1 MLPRCTPETINEP
14 TTNPCENTPALH
26 RGHRCRPRPWHHVRR
41 SRQPVKVPKIHI
53 TLCDETAPPPP
64 VMPKWLETRPTKRS
78 ECPPPGNL
86 CPWVSCRYHLQ
97 VDVVNHS
104 GGGKRVILRS
114 DPDTWTESTQT
125 CALDMADQ
133 GANEWTAISAIYNRP
148 PNKTKRDDLPK
159 RNNRGEADRQRA
171 YQGLEDMRQSEI
183 MRELAEASGLDP
195 DGRPAPGASS
205 LPKNTAP
212 KEGADFLRLEALVN
226 RAIPRMRINAA
237 PIKTIDPESVD
248 LLSLLDE
255 IRKKNG
261 KPKKRRHVVTARLD
275 ACRPKITYAQ
285 EEEKPARQPIEWIDL

>member
-1 MLPRCTPETINEP
+1 MHPPQDETPTRP
-14 TTNPCENTPALH
+14 KK
-26 RGHRCRPRPWHHVRR
+26 RGDCKDGPRP
-41 SRQPVKVPKIHI
+41 
-53 TLCDETAPPPP
+53 
-64 VMPKWLETRPTKRS
+64 
-78 ECPPPGNL
+78 
-86 CPWVSCRYHLQ
+86 CPWASCRYHLQ
-97 VDVVNHS
+97 VDVVAHS
-104 GGGKRVILRS
+104 SGSKRVILRS

-148 PNKTKRDDLPK
+148 PNKTKRDDRPK
-159 RNNRGEADRQRA
+159 RNNRGEADRQKA
-171 YQGLEDMRQSEI
+171 YQGLEVMRQSEI

-212 KEGADFLRLEALVN
+212 KEGADFLRLEALLN

-237 PIKTIDPESVD
+237 PIKTIDPESID

-255 IRKKNG
+255 IRRKNG

-285 EEEKPARQPIEWIDL
+285 EEERSARQPIEWIDL